1 VTEKIVAKGL
11 VVFHAPK
18 DGVQENEFAPKI
30 KVTLREYGTNAIFYL
45 ERK

>member
-1 VTEKIVAKGL
+1 
-11 VVFHAPK
+11 
-18 DGVQENEFAPKI
+18 VQENEFAPKI